1 MNSFRTITKD
11 LKANKAIY
19 IMLIPV
25 VLFFFIFNYIP
36 MFGIIIAFQDFRP
49 ALGVF
54 QSEWIGLTHFIDFFE
69 SHYFFRLL
77 RNTFLLSFYDLIF
90 NFPAAIVFALL
101 LNEVRHKLFKKC
113 IQTISYMPFFIS
125 MVVISGIILD
135 FFSSTG
141 AITEIIGRLGG
152 PDGNLIGRSELF
164 RSIFVGTNIWQ
175 FMGFN
180 SIIYLAALAGIDQ
193 ELYEAAVIDGANRW
207 KQTLHVTLPGIASTI
222 IIMLILRMGQLMTV
236 NFEKVI
242 LLYSPST
249 FITADVIQ
257 SFTFRKG
264 WIDFNF
270 GYSAAVG
277 LFNSVMNFSFLLA
290 ANWLAR
296 KKTDTSLF

>member
-1 MNSFRTITKD
+1 MEV
-11 LKANKAIY
+11 A
-19 IMLIPV
+19 
-25 VLFFFIFNYIP
+25 FNYVP
-36 MFGIIIAFQDFRP
+36 MFGVIMAFQDFRP

-54 QSEWIGLTHFIDFFE
+54 RSDWIGLTHFIDFFE
-69 SHYFFRLL
+69 SHYFLRLL
-77 RNTFLLSFYDLIF
+77 RNTFLLSFYDLIV

-101 LNEVRHKLFKKC
+101 LNELRHKLFKKC

-141 AITEIIGRLGG
+141 AVTEIISRLGG
-152 PDGNLIGRSELF
+152 PEGNLIGRSELF
-164 RSIFVGTNIWQ
+164 RSIFVGTNVWQ

-222 IIMLILRMGQLMTV
+222 IIMLILRVGQLMTV

-249 FITADVIQ
+249 YITADVIQ

-264 WIDFNF
+264 LIDFNF
-270 GYSAAVG
+270 GYSTAVG
-277 LFNSVMNFSFLLA
+277 LFNSLMNFSFLLT
-290 ANWLAR
+290 ANWLA
-296 KKTDTSLF
+296 KKHSDTSLF

>member
-1 MNSFRTITKD
+1 MNPRTIAKD
-11 LKANKAIY
+11 IKANKTIY
-19 IMLIPV
+19 FMLIPI
-25 VLFFFIFNYIP
+25 VLFFFIFNYVP
-36 MFGIIIAFQDFRP
+36 MFGVIMAFQDFRP

-54 QSEWIGLTHFIDFFE
+54 RSDWIGLTHFIDFFE
-69 SHYFFRLL
+69 SHYFLRLL
-77 RNTFLLSFYDLIF
+77 RNTFLLSFYDLIV

-101 LNEVRHKLFKKC
+101 LNELRHKLFKKC

-141 AITEIIGRLGG
+141 AVTEIISRLGG
-152 PDGNLIGRSELF
+152 PEGNLIGRSELF
-164 RSIFVGTNIWQ
+164 RSIFVGTNVWQ

-222 IIMLILRMGQLMTV
+222 IIMLILRVGQLMTV

-249 FITADVIQ
+249 YITADVIQ

-264 WIDFNF
+264 LIDFNF
-270 GYSAAVG
+270 GYSTAVG
-277 LFNSVMNFSFLLA
+277 LFNSLMNFSFLLT
-290 ANWLAR
+290 ANWLA
-296 KKTDTSLF
+296 KKHSDTSLF